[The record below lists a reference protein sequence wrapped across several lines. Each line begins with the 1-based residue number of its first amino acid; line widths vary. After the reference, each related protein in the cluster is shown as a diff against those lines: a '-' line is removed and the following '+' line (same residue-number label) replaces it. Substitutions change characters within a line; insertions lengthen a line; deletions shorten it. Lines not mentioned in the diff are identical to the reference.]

1 MGNLTARSLAPART
15 LPGAGAARSLD
26 VFRLLLRALTLTFI
40 AVTLSPVAA
49 SQSAAIENVPGS
61 FSAVAKAA
69 RPAVCHI
76 FAAQAAGASGQ
87 DALGEFQRRFFG
99 QAPPRSEPKR
109 SLGSG
114 FIISPDGYIV
124 TNDHVVR
131 DATRIRVRL
140 ADKTEYDAKLIGSDA
155 KTDVALIKIE
165 PNEKLPVVRLGSSA
179 ALEVGDW
186 VVAIGNPFGLAQTV
200 TAGIVSAK
208 GRVIG
213 AGPYDD
219 FIQTDASINPGNS
232 GGPLLNLDGEVIGIN
247 SAIFSRSGGSVGIG
261 FAIPIDLAR
270 RIVDQLRERGKVV
283 RGWLGVSVQ
292 DVTPD
297 LAKSFG
303 LDRPHGVIVADVTHG
318 GPAERAGLRVGDV
331 IVEYQGQALAETHH
345 LPALV
350 ADTPVGSRAELKIVR
365 GGKEETVEV
374 TVAELPEPTRRV
386 AATGQ
391 NDWGLAVA
399 DLTPNLARQLGLS
412 AQARG
417 VVITGVEPGSP
428 AGEAGL
434 APGELIREVNR
445 QPVHTVREYRAAVA
459 AAGDRLLLLV
469 QHGDLSSFVA
479 LRREN

>member
-1 MGNLTARSLAPART
+1 MFRVEVRRSLARLVT
-15 LPGAGAARSLD
+15 LTVLAAPFGAARAT
-26 VFRLLLRALTLTFI
+26 ALEG
-40 AVTLSPVAA
+40 VPA
-49 SQSAAIENVPGS
+49 SFAT
-61 FSAVAKAA
+61 VAKTA

-76 FAAQAAGASGQ
+76 FAAQDAPRGAAREPLE
-87 DALGEFQRRFFG
+87 DFQRRFFG
-99 QAPPRSEPKR
+99 EAPPRNEPKR

-114 FIISPDGYIV
+114 FIISADGYIV

-140 ADKTEYDAKLIGSDA
+140 ADKDEYDAKLIGSDA

-165 PNEKLPVVRLGSSA
+165 PHAALPVVRLGSSA

-283 RGWLGVSVQ
+283 RGWLGISVQ
-292 DVTPD
+292 DMTPD

-303 LDRPHGVIVADVTHG
+303 FDRPRGVIIADVTRG
-318 GPAERAGLRVGDV
+318 GPAERAGVQPGDV
-331 IVEYQGQALAETHH
+331 LVEYQGHALVDPHH
-345 LPALV
+345 LPVLV
-350 ADTPVGSRAELKIVR
+350 ADTPIGTRAEIKIVR
-365 GGKEETVEV
+365 GGEEKAVEV
-374 TVAELPEPTRRV
+374 TVAELPEPTARAV
-386 AATGQ
+386 AAKES
-391 NDWGLAVA
+391 DWGLAVA
-399 DLTPNLARQLGLS
+399 DLTPNLAHQLGLPT
-412 AQARG
+412 QARG
-417 VVITGVEPGSP
+417 VIVTEVEAGSP
-428 AGEAGL
+428 ASEAGI
-434 APGELIREVNR
+434 APGELIREVDR
-445 QPVHTVREYRAAVA
+445 HPVHTVREYRAAVA
-459 AAGDRLLLLV
+459 AGGDRLLLLV
-469 QHGDLSSFVA
+469 QRGDLSSFVA
-479 LRREN
+479 LRRDN